1 MCILFTVSEKSHFNI
16 ILRVNLMYLILSGVL
31 AWIVLQANIRADCQ
45 YPPDPYNIKQI
56 FVLHNGAIL
65 TKNCVKVMDVQ
76 SFQNV

>member
-31 AWIVLQANIRADCQ
+31 AWIVLQASIRADCQ

-76 SFQNV
+76 YFQNV

>member
-1 MCILFTVSEKSHFNI
+1 MCVLFTVSEKSHFNI
-16 ILRVNLMYLILSGVL
+16 ILRVNLMYLILSVVL
-31 AWIVLQANIRADCQ
+31 AWIVLQTNIRADCQ

>member
-1 MCILFTVSEKSHFNI
+1 
-16 ILRVNLMYLILSGVL
+16 MYLILSGVL
-31 AWIVLQANIRADCQ
+31 AWIVLQASIRADCQ

-65 TKNCVKVMDVQ
+65 TKNCVEGMDVQ

>member
-1 MCILFTVSEKSHFNI
+1 MT
-16 ILRVNLMYLILSGVL
+16 
-31 AWIVLQANIRADCQ
+31 WIVLQANIRADCQ

>member
-1 MCILFTVSEKSHFNI
+1 
-16 ILRVNLMYLILSGVL
+16 MYLILSSVL
-31 AWIVLQANIRADCQ
+31 AWIVLQASIRAGCQ

>member
-16 ILRVNLMYLILSGVL
+16 ILRVNLMYLILSSVL
-31 AWIVLQANIRADCQ
+31 AWIVLQASIRADCQ

>member
-16 ILRVNLMYLILSGVL
+16 ILRVNLMYLILSSVL
-31 AWIVLQANIRADCQ
+31 TWIVLQASIRADCQ